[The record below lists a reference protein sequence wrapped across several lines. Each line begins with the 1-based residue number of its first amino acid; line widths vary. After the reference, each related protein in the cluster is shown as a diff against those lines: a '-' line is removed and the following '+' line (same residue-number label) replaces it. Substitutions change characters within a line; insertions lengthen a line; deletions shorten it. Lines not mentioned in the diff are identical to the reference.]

1 MVGEVGGM
9 GGQEIQKE
17 RWVNYEG
24 GESPHL
30 RRSSLCWQQNHYMYF
45 CGSGSS
51 VTYDVWHQSKEG
63 GWGAGEPMVAS
74 ITIVHVHINIHP
86 L

>member
-1 MVGEVGGM
+1 MAGEVGGR

-17 RWVNYEG
+17 RWVNGKEG
-24 GESPHL
+24 LTSPC
-30 RRSSLCWQQNHYMYF
+30 LCWQQNYMYF
-45 CGSGSS
+45 CGSGSP

-63 GWGAGEPMVAS
+63 RWGAGEPMVAS
-74 ITIVHVHINIHP
+74 ITIVHVHIDIHP